1 MRYYA
6 TIKNAEIKDGCI
18 LRSEH
23 GNGHTPESAI
33 EDYVLVAGGQKRMS
47 ITDPQREDGLA
58 VLVIDVRENHAIIK
72 MSNCGLSN
80 ELLKAIYESDVIKK
94 LFKVEE

>member
-1 MRYYA
+1 VKITIINVPTITLSRFTEKHDLEITVTEREWPKCQSMRYYA

-33 EDYVLVAGGQKRMS
+33 EDYCLS
-47 ITDPQREDGLA
+47 REGKS
-58 VLVIDVRENHAIIK
+58 E
-72 MSNCGLSN
+72 
-80 ELLKAIYESDVIKK
+80 
-94 LFKVEE
+94 

>member
-1 MRYYA
+1 
-6 TIKNAEIKDGCI
+6 
-18 LRSEH
+18 
-23 GNGHTPESAI
+23 
-33 EDYVLVAGGQKRMS
+33 MS

-58 VLVIDVRENHAIIK
+58 VLVIDVRENHANIK

-94 LFKVEE
+94 LFKAECP